1 MTEEQALALRER
13 LLAHRDRL
21 LDRAA
26 QQAEA
31 DNLSLDW
38 LHMVADVQA
47 ALTAVEEATLL
58 ASHTASS
65 TTEPDRTDAKPGLS
79 RSP

>member
-21 LDRAA
+21 LEHAV

-38 LHMVADVQA
+38 LHMGADVQT
-47 ALTAVEEATLL
+47 ALTAVEEAVLL
-58 ASHTASS
+58 ATHTANSI
-65 TTEPDRTDAKPGLS
+65 TEPD
-79 RSP
+79 